1 MPPRV
6 LIMPATLLVTGA
18 AGHLGQRVV
27 AHLLDT
33 YGIAP
38 ERIIAGTRNPAKLGQ
53 LTDRG
58 IQARRLDFEDPASLV
73 GALAGVDR
81 MLLISTDAIDRPG
94 RRLAQHKAV
103 IESAGKSGVRHIVY
117 TSMPNPDTSV
127 VLFAPDHLGTEA
139 ALAASGLSHTIL
151 RNNWYM
157 ENLFMSLPAAFASG
171 KWFTAAGDGRIPYI
185 SRDDCARA
193 AAAALAAD
201 TSANS
206 VYNISG
212 PERLTTAAIAGVV
225 TEISGKPIEVVQV
238 NEQQLAGGLK
248 AAGVPEFVIPLML
261 SIEANT
267 RLGKLDLQTDDCERL
282 TGKAPQKLRDF
293 LVANRAALK

>member
-18 AGHLGQRVV
+18 AGHLGQCVV

-58 IQARRLDFEDPASLV
+58 VQARRLDFEDPASLV

-103 IESAGKSGVRHIVY
+103 IEAAGKSGVRHIVY

>member
-1 MPPRV
+1 
-6 LIMPATLLVTGA
+6 MPATLLVTGA
-18 AGHLGQRVV
+18 AGHLGQRVIS
-27 AHLLDT
+27 HLLDT
-33 YGIAP
+33 YKIAP
-38 ERIIAGTRNPAKLGQ
+38 ATIIAGTRNPEKLGP
-53 LTDRG
+53 LTGKG
-58 IQARRLDFEDPASLV
+58 IQVRKLDFDDAASLA
-73 GALAGVDR
+73 GALSGVDR

-94 RRLAQHKAV
+94 RRLAQHKAAV
-103 IESAGKSGVRHIVY
+103 EAATRAGVKHVVY
-117 TSMPNPDTSV
+117 TSMPNPDNSV

-139 ALAASGLSHTIL
+139 ALTASGMGYTVL

-157 ENLFMSLPAAFASG
+157 ENLFMSLPAAFATG
-171 KWFTAAGDGRIPYI
+171 KWFTAAGEGRIPYV
-185 SRDDCARA
+185 SRDDCALA

-201 TSANS
+201 TTAKV

-212 PERLTTAAIAGVV
+212 PERFTTAAIAAMV
-225 TEISGKPIEVVQV
+225 TEISGKSIEVVQV

-261 SIEANT
+261 SIDANT

-293 LVANRAALK
+293 LVANRGSLK